1 MSMYDIINN
10 GSNENAH
17 KILKLVGLT
26 ANDFPRCRDVSLWNN
41 NTEIRVITRAG
52 GGNREEYQ
60 VNINE
65 LKNNKYYLRDEDDN
79 FDSTYAYIFFK
90 VPTEY
95 LETVKNIKTDERTME
110 QKIQDS
116 MKDLENMTPEQL
128 ENHPITQIFR
138 QIEKGDAPSGTIFR
152 I

>member
-17 KILKLVGLT
+17 KILKLIGLT
-26 ANDFPRCRDVSLWNN
+26 ANDFPRYRDVSLWNN
-41 NTEIRVITRAG
+41 NTEIRVLTRAG

-65 LKNNKYYLRDEDDN
+65 LKNNKYYLRDEDDD

-128 ENHPITQIFR
+128 ENHPITQFFR

>member
-17 KILKLVGLT
+17 KLLNLIELT
-26 ANDFPRCRDVSLWNN
+26 ANNFPRYRDTSLWNN

-52 GGNREEYQ
+52 GKNREEYQ
-60 VNINE
+60 KNIDQ
-65 LKNNKYYLRDEDDN
+65 LKSNKYYLRDEDDS

-90 VPTEY
+90 VPPEY
-95 LETVKNIKTDERTME
+95 LEIVRNIKTDERTMK
-110 QKIQDS
+110 QKTKDS
-116 MKDLENMTPEQL
+116 IKDLENMTSEQL
-128 ENHPITQIFR
+128 ENNPIIQFLK
-138 QIEKGDAPSGTIFR
+138 QIEEGNAPSGTIFR